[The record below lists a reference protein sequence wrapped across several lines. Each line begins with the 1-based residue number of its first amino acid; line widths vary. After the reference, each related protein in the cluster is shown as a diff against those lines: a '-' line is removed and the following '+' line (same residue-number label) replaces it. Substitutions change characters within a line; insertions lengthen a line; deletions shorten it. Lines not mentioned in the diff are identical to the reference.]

1 MNSAP
6 PFLPERPVGSTSPL
20 PQRRDAR
27 AASLVRRLEGRSIV
41 LVGIMGSGKTSVGR
55 RLAQRLGLD
64 FVDADAAIETAARLT
79 IAEIFKRHG
88 ETFFRDREH
97 HVIARLI
104 GEGQKVLATGGG
116 AFMREDT
123 REKIAEQAISIWL
136 KADLDVLMRRVRKR
150 SNRPL
155 LHTEDPEL
163 TMQRLIDDRYPV
175 YGLADYAVLSS
186 DGPHDGVVE
195 NILVALERGL
205 PPDTGFH
212 EQPDHVPGYAM
223 PQPTPGMRVPVEL
236 GARRYDI
243 LIGSHLIEDAGA
255 QIARL
260 FPGSACA
267 VITDRNVAERHLPSL
282 EAGLDMAGI
291 RHTRCIVEPGE
302 ASKSYDTFAT
312 VCDAIIEARMERRDL
327 VIALGGG
334 VIGDLAGYAAASVRR
349 GMRFVQIPT
358 SLLSQVDSSV
368 GGKTGINSRHGKNLV
383 GAFHQPSLV
392 LADTGALTTLPER
405 EFRAGY
411 AEVAKYGLI
420 DNPDFFAWLEAN
432 WRGIFG
438 AGPELTHAIATS
450 CASKAAV
457 VIRDETEQGDRAL
470 LNLGHTFGHALESLT
485 RYDGSRLVHGEGVAI
500 GMACAFRFSAGLG
513 LCSHEES
520 DRAIAHL
527 ATVGLPTRIRD
538 VPGWSADAPT
548 ILEAMYQDKKVE
560 RGSLTFILLRGI
572 GKSFVARNISS
583 VDVLAFLKDELSN

>member
-1 MNSAP
+1 MNSSP
-6 PFLPERPVGSTSPL
+6 TFHLEGPGGS

-27 AASLVRRLEGRSIV
+27 AASLVRRLGGRSIV

-55 RLAQRLGLD
+55 RLAARLGLD
-64 FVDADAAIETAARLT
+64 FVDADAAIETAARMT

-97 HVIARLI
+97 HVIARLMS
-104 GEGQKVLATGGG
+104 EGQKVLATGGG

-123 REKIAEQAISIWL
+123 RAKISAQAVSIWL

-155 LHTEDPEL
+155 LHTEDPET
-163 TMQRLIDDRYPV
+163 TMQRLIADRYPV
-175 YGLADYAVLSS
+175 YGLADFTVLSS

-195 NILVALERGL
+195 HILQTLERGL
-205 PPDTGFH
+205 PPDTGPQH
-212 EQPDHVPGYAM
+212 DVAEHTTGSSM
-223 PQPTPGMRVPVEL
+223 PQPAAVTRVPVEL

-243 LIGSHLIEDAGA
+243 LIGSHLIEEAGA

-267 VITDRNVAERHLPSL
+267 VVTDRNVAERHLPSL

-302 ASKSYDTFAT
+302 ASKSYENFAS
-312 VCDAIIEARMERRDL
+312 VCDSIIEARMERRDL

-358 SLLSQVDSSV
+358 TLLSQVDSSV

-392 LADTGALTTLPER
+392 LADTGSLATLPER

-420 DNPDFFAWLEAN
+420 DNPEFFAWLEAN
-432 WRGIFG
+432 WRGVFG

-450 CASKAAV
+450 CAAKAAV

-485 RYDGSRLVHGEGVAI
+485 HYDGSRLVHGEGVAI

-513 LCSHEES
+513 LCSHEEA

-527 ATVGLPTRIRD
+527 TAVGLPTRIRA
-538 VPGWSADAPT
+538 VPGWTADAQT
-548 ILEAMYQDKKVE
+548 ILDAMYQDKKVE
-560 RGSLTFILLRGI
+560 RGSLTFILARGI
-572 GKSFVARNISS
+572 GKAFVAKNISA
-583 VDVLAFLKDELSN
+583 VDVLAFLNDELSN